1 MNMELLIDLTK
12 PEAAQKLKCSV
23 STIDRLIESGNLLD
37 TYKMGRKRMIPINS
51 ILNYIKKCKIQSGVL
66 A

>member
-1 MNMELLIDLTK
+1 MAVLTDLTK
-12 PEAAQKLKCSV
+12 PEAAKELKCSV
-23 STIDRLIESGNLLD
+23 STIDRLIESGEILD

-51 ILNYIKKCKIQSGVL
+51 ILDYIKKCKIQSGVL